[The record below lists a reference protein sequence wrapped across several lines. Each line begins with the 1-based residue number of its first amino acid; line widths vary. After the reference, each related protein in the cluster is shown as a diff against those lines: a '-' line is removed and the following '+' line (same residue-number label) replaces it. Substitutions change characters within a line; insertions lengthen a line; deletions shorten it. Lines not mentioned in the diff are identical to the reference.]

1 MGTPSHLFCASRM
14 PVTYCDKAY
23 NEVMTWTAATKIK
36 YAPNRK
42 SGKSFV
48 RYGKYMKGKTVADAL
63 AKGSLGLDLLFDYEK
78 GLLWSVGG
86 PKRQQPPNLAGLP
99 KEELAK
105 VCPTDKMLGKMYAK
119 WKMWKANFKMLKE
132 HGVSRQELKKMN
144 DDQDPEGGK
153 DSIIIAIG
161 RREAQEKA
169 KEILKAVKAEGGRKV
184 SDAEVLAC
192 LQLWGFKENTNRGN
206 VMPDGHKF
214 VNSDTIGLIKMST
227 CERTL
232 LTSGSKRYPEFT
244 QLITRWLQDQ
254 LPTELKG
261 KFTYTSVNINRNY
274 AGKLHR
280 DGNNCGPSFIKAF
293 GKFSGGELNYW
304 PSDDKKT
311 PLEDF
316 QAKDKITL
324 SIKDNLMMFDGN
336 RGHFVNS
343 FEGERYSLVF
353 FSIRTWSKVPQED
366 AKKAARCGIPLPTKK
381 SMEHVQS
388 LLGPSGKEG
397 YRVYPDA
404 SGRGVKRGAS
414 SESKTAPA
422 QKLRRV
428 ATPLR
433 KKN

>member
-1 MGTPSHLFCASRM
+1 
-14 PVTYCDKAY
+14 
-23 NEVMTWTAATKIK
+23 
-36 YAPNRK
+36 
-42 SGKSFV
+42 
-48 RYGKYMKGKTVADAL
+48 
-63 AKGSLGLDLLFDYEK
+63 
-78 GLLWSVGG
+78 
-86 PKRQQPPNLAGLP
+86 
-99 KEELAK
+99 
-105 VCPTDKMLGKMYAK
+105 
-119 WKMWKANFKMLKE
+119 
-132 HGVSRQELKKMN
+132 
-144 DDQDPEGGK
+144 
-153 DSIIIAIG
+153 
-161 RREAQEKA
+161 
-169 KEILKAVKAEGGRKV
+169 
-184 SDAEVLAC
+184 
-192 LQLWGFKENTNRGN
+192 
-206 VMPDGHKF
+206 MPDGHKF

-366 AKKAARCGIPLPTKK
+366 AKAAADMGIPLPTNAT
-381 SMEHVQS
+381 MNYAQGM
-388 LLGPSGKEG
+388 LGPSGKEG